1 MKLHYMSI
9 QEMQNMSATEFMAEI
24 KIQKKHRKELSKLME
39 NRLTEPEKILEYL
52 AELEKEETPRN
63 FNFTK
68 QSIEALTPRE
78 KRTYYKDTDGTSSVR
93 GLGLTVLPSGKK
105 TFFVSATVEGK
116 SRRIAIPKGKCPDMK
131 VREARSQACNPS
143 APVGQISLIA

>member
-52 AELEKEETPRN
+52 AWKWLLKN
-63 FNFTK
+63 HLK
-68 QSIEALTPRE
+68 
-78 KRTYYKDTDGTSSVR
+78 
-93 GLGLTVLPSGKK
+93 
-105 TFFVSATVEGK
+105 
-116 SRRIAIPKGKCPDMK
+116 
-131 VREARSQACNPS
+131 
-143 APVGQISLIA
+143 APGN